1 MDPLAIGLHA
11 IIKPIASGTLYL
23 RVNDS
28 AAKLDDN
35 RGALTATIKTTR

>member
-1 MDPLAIGLHA
+1 VAIGLHTTL
-11 IIKPIASGTLYL
+11 KPTATGTLYL

-35 RGALTATIKTTR
+35 RGTLTVTIETAPNAN